1 MLNTVGIV
9 FLILI
14 LINFLLETTLT
25 FLNLRHLK
33 QKAGHLPSVLRD
45 RIDLETCN
53 KSNRYNSDSGRFGIL
68 ETVVSLLLIIYFVY
82 FGGFERIDTL
92 ARNVDPE
99 GYYVPALIFGA
110 SIFLIKLLIDV
121 PFNIYTAFV
130 IEERYGFNK
139 TTPGLYATDFIKSLI
154 LSAFIGIP
162 IYVGMLWF
170 MAKAGDYWW
179 LWCWCFIETIQALL
193 LIIFPVW
200 IAPLFN
206 KFTPIEEG
214 ELKEKILSLSK
225 KVGFP
230 SQGIFIMDGS
240 KRSQHSN
247 AYFTGLGKKKRIVLF
262 DTLVQQMK
270 LPQILAVLA
279 HEFGHFKLH
288 HIKKIFII
296 NSIVFLV
303 SLYCL
308 SHLFRLEI
316 FYHGFGFSHSSNYA
330 ALVILGLSVSP
341 LSFIVTPL
349 FSMLSRRFE
358 YKADEFAIK
367 NLERPQAMP
376 EVIAILTRENLM
388 NINPHPWYSFFHY
401 SHPTPVERINSI
413 KKLLKN

>member
-1 MLNTVGIV
+1 
-9 FLILI
+9 
-14 LINFLLETTLT
+14 
-25 FLNLRHLK
+25 
-33 QKAGHLPSVLRD
+33 
-45 RIDLETCN
+45 
-53 KSNRYNSDSGRFGIL
+53 
-68 ETVVSLLLIIYFVY
+68 
-82 FGGFERIDTL
+82 
-92 ARNVDPE
+92 
-99 GYYVPALIFGA
+99 ALIFGA
-110 SIFLIKLLIDV
+110 SIFLIKLIIDI

-139 TTPGLYATDFIKSLI
+139 TTPGLYAADFIKSLI
-154 LSAFIGIP
+154 LSAFVGIP

-270 LPQILAVLA
+270 LSQILAVLA

-316 FYHGFGFSHSSNYA
+316 FYHGFGFFHSSNYA
-330 ALVILGLSVSP
+330 ALVILGLSVSS

-367 NLERPQAMP
+367 NLDDPQAMP
-376 EVIAILTRENLM
+376 EVIAVLTRENLM